1 MTQFHK
7 IQIQDLSAP
16 ELEVYVG
23 LKEVQLLHYFEP
35 ERGIFIAESPL
46 VIERALD
53 AG

>member
-35 ERGIFIAESPL
+35 ERGILWQRQVRLSS
-46 VIERALD
+46 
-53 AG
+53 GN